1 MLSRHIQRQQVIAV
15 VFIVQYLSSSHCLS
29 PPPHAPCSAIT
40 WNQRSRAP
48 GAAAAAAGWP
58 APPSAFSSPKNLKRG
73 LARNIKRS
81 PCSGVPTNSPQ
92 RAISLLEDGT
102 ALMIIEDDILSAS
115 MALTGVAPH
124 LRLPRVVCDAD
135 GMFGDADAELASLML
150 PDHDD
155 AWDVEEGMCTG
166 RQEEGMCTGRQ
177 NPNAQQ
183 LRDNELARFYA
194 QKPQDAIYVQAK
206 RL

>member
-1 MLSRHIQRQQVIAV
+1 MLSRHIQGQQVIAV
-15 VFIVQYLSSSHCLS
+15 VFMLQYLSSFHSLS
-29 PPPHAPCSAIT
+29 PPPYALCSAIT

-48 GAAAAAAGWP
+48 GAAAAAAGWA
-58 APPSAFSSPKNLKRG
+58 APPSAFSSPKLLKRG

-92 RAISLLEDGT
+92 RAASFLQDGS

-124 LRLPRVVCDAD
+124 LRLPRVVCDSD

-155 AWDVEEGMCTG
+155 AWVVEEGMCA
-166 RQEEGMCTGRQ
+166 GRQ

-194 QKPQDAIYVQAK
+194 QRPHDAIYVQAK

>member
-1 MLSRHIQRQQVIAV
+1 LLSRHIQGQQVIAALV
-15 VFIVQYLSSSHCLS
+15 IVQPISSSHRLS
-29 PPPHAPCSAIT
+29 PPPHAPSSAIT
-40 WNQRSRAP
+40 WNQRSRVP

-58 APPSAFSSPKNLKRG
+58 APPSAFSSPKNIKRG

-92 RAISLLEDGT
+92 RAASSLQDGS
-102 ALMIIEDDILSAS
+102 ALMIIEHDILSAG

-150 PDHDD
+150 PDQDD
-155 AWDVEEGMCTG
+155 VWEVEEGMCA
-166 RQEEGMCTGRQ
+166 GRQ

-183 LRDNELARFYA
+183 LRDNDLARFYA